1 MSELKPILLVEDNPK
16 DLELTLHALE
26 RSQLA
31 NEVVVA
37 RDGAEAL
44 TWLAGGGADPA
55 ADARDPAVVLLDL
68 KLPKVDGLQVLE
80 NIKRDP
86 DLRHIPVVMLTASK
100 EESDLV
106 SSYSLGVNAFVVKPV
121 DFKEFFKAIQEIGM
135 FWAIINEPF
144 PRRARQTP
152 MKVTEA

>member
-55 ADARDPAVVLLDL
+55 
-68 KLPKVDGLQVLE
+68 G
-80 NIKRDP
+80 
-86 DLRHIPVVMLTASK
+86 
-100 EESDLV
+100 
-106 SSYSLGVNAFVVKPV
+106 
-121 DFKEFFKAIQEIGM
+121 
-135 FWAIINEPF
+135 
-144 PRRARQTP
+144 
-152 MKVTEA
+152 